1 VYVLHVEM
9 FLGNTLIII
18 SAFDFNAVLSYI
30 QKYKMTKLYLVPP
43 IVVRLVKDPA
53 TEKYDLSSMEQITCG
68 AAPLGS
74 DTMAMLRSKFKG
86 IAFKQ
91 GTPISLCI

>member
-1 VYVLHVEM
+1 VYVLHLEL
-9 FLGNTLIII
+9 FLGNTLVII
-18 SAFDFNAVLSYI
+18 SAFDFNKVLSYI

-43 IVVRLVKDPA
+43 IVVRLVKDP
-53 TEKYDLSSMEQITCG
+53 TTTKYDLSSVEQITCG

-86 IAFKQ
+86 IIFKQ
-91 GTPISLCI
+91 GTSNSCLF